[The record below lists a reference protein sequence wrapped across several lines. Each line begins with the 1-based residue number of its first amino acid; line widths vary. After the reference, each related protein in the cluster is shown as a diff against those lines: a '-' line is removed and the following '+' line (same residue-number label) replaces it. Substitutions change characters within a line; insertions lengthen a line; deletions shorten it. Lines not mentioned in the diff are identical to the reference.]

1 MRRKLSA
8 HIDTALLLVLCVL
21 LIAPEA
27 QANKKKDLLKKAQ
40 AAEQAGDSEGA
51 WSAYCELSREDPK
64 DEQARA
70 KCAEFSQ
77 RSQDADKKD
86 AAMMSAG
93 EQALAQNRFDEAM
106 QDFKAVVGRSYHDQ
120 AQHYLNAIIP
130 QAQQKFA
137 AEQQRLAAEAKN
149 SQLFQQGR
157 DAYKKNEFEKA
168 KPLLSAVTGDN
179 TANAHNVLQQIDD
192 YTKSVN
198 EGARLEGAGSYAQAI
213 ERYRRA
219 LKIKGD
225 GPGNLR
231 QKIASATVKLAQL
244 SGKQPEASEK
254 QPQQAGDQ
262 PLIDGI
268 AAFYTGNYQQAEE
281 RLSAYSGDGSRKA
294 LALFY
299 LGASTLSRYFL
310 AGADDKAK
318 DLYNQAMDK
327 FREAR
332 QAAAG
337 FSPPQQVISPRILAV
352 FNQSG
357 R

>member
-1 MRRKLSA
+1 M
-8 HIDTALLLVLCVL
+8 V
-21 LIAPEA
+21 
-27 QANKKKDLLKKAQ
+27 
-40 AAEQAGDSEGA
+40 
-51 WSAYCELSREDPK
+51 
-64 DEQARA
+64 
-70 KCAEFSQ
+70 
-77 RSQDADKKD
+77 
-86 AAMMSAG
+86 
-93 EQALAQNRFDEAM
+93 
-106 QDFKAVVGRSYHDQ
+106 
-120 AQHYLNAIIP
+120 IP

-149 SQLFQQGR
+149 SQLFQQGMA
-157 DAYKKNEFEKA
+157 AYKRNEFEKA

-179 TANAHNVLQQIDD
+179 AANAQNLLQQIDD

-198 EGARLEGAGSYAQAI
+198 EGVRLESAGAYAQAI

-231 QKIASATVKLAQL
+231 QKIASANEKL
-244 SGKQPEASEK
+244 KQPSGIQAQASEQ
-254 QPQQAGDQ
+254 QPQQATADQ

-281 RLSAYSGDGSRKA
+281 RLSAYSGSGSRKA

-299 LGASTLSRYFL
+299 QGASTLSRYFL

-318 DLYNQAMDK
+318 DLYNQAMEK

-337 FSPPQQVISPRILAV
+337 FSPPQQVVSPRILAV

>member
-1 MRRKLSA
+1 MRQKLSA
-8 HIDTALLLVLCVL
+8 RINAALLLVLCVL
-21 LIAPEA
+21 LIAPGA
-27 QANKKKDLLKKAQ
+27 RANKKKDLLKKAQ
-40 AAEQAGDSEGA
+40 AAEQAGDSAGA
-51 WSAYCELSREDPK
+51 LAAYCELSQDDPK
-64 DEQARA
+64 NQTARA
-70 KCAEFSQ
+70 KCTELTQGSEQASQ
-77 RSQDADKKD
+77 KD
-86 AAMMSAG
+86 TGMMWAG
-93 EQALAQNRFDEAM
+93 EQALAQNRFDEAI
-106 QDFKAVVGRSYHDQ
+106 QDFKAVVGKQYHDQ
-120 AQHYLNAIIP
+120 IEHYLNVVIP
-130 QAQQKFA
+130 EAQQKFA

-149 SQLFQQGR
+149 SQLFQQGMA
-157 DAYKKNEFEKA
+157 AYKRNEFEKA

-179 TANAHNVLQQIDD
+179 TANARNLLQQIDD
-192 YTKSVN
+192 YTQAVN
-198 EGARLEGAGSYAQAI
+198 EGARLESAGSYAQAI

-231 QKIASATVKLAQL
+231 QKIAGANEKLKPP
-244 SGKQPEASEK
+244 SGIQA
-254 QPQQAGDQ
+254 QPQQASDQ

-268 AAFYTGNYQQAEE
+268 AAFYAGNYQQAEE
-281 RLSAYSGDGSRKA
+281 KLSTYSGTGSRKA

-318 DLYNQAMDK
+318 DLYTQAMEK

-337 FSPPQQVISPRILAV
+337 FIPPQQVVSPRILAV

-357 R
+357 G